1 MERTAVLKRG
11 RQTNLRELTAAHL
24 AALVDSSDDAIYSQT
39 LDSIITS
46 WNAAA
51 ERLYGHPAAEVIGRS
66 VERFLPPE
74 RVEEERR
81 IVALIR
87 AGQRV
92 RHFET
97 VRLRRDGSEIH
108 LSMSVSPILDAR
120 GVVIGAAK
128 IARDISAERA
138 ERERVAR
145 LAALA
150 HHLAAIVSS
159 SGDAIV
165 SKTLE
170 GIVTSWN
177 GAAARIFGYASEE
190 MVGRSI
196 RMLLPPERA
205 DEEDVILRK
214 VNAGEHVGP
223 YDTRRVRKD
232 GSLVDVSLTVSP
244 IRDEHGVIVGV
255 SKIARD
261 IGDRLEAER
270 RIAHEAGH
278 DGLTG
283 LANRRQ
289 LNARLDA
296 VLQQAQ
302 RQSNPLFAVLYID
315 LDGFKRVNDS
325 LGHVAGDRLLMAVAG
340 RLQAA
345 LRAEDFVARLG
356 GDEFVVLA
364 DRLSS
369 AQDAFELGARLVAV
383 LRSAV
388 VIDDTACQVSGSVGV
403 ALYPAHGRSCDEL
416 LRHADHALY
425 RAKREGRDRVV
436 VCEAADLSA
445 A

>member
-1 MERTAVLKRG
+1 MERMAVLKRI
-11 RQTNLRELTAAHL
+11 RPPDLRELTSAHL
-24 AALVDSSDDAIYSQT
+24 ATLVNSSDDAIYSQT

-46 WNAAA
+46 WNPAA
-51 ERLYGHPAAEVIGRS
+51 ERLYGHPAAEVIGHS
-66 VERFLPPE
+66 VERFLPPD
-74 RVEEERR
+74 RLEEERQ
-81 IVALIR
+81 IVARIR
-87 AGQRV
+87 AGERV
-92 RHFET
+92 KHFET
-97 VRLRRDGSEIH
+97 VRLRRDGSEIN
-108 LSMSVSPILDAR
+108 LSISVSPILDAR
-120 GVVIGAAK
+120 GVIIGAAK

-145 LAALA
+145 LTALT

-177 GAAARIFGYASEE
+177 GAAARIFGYSADE

-196 RMLLPPERA
+196 RVLLPPDRA

-232 GSLVDVSLTVSP
+232 GAMVDVSLTVSP
-244 IRDEHGVIVGV
+244 IRDEQGAIVGV

-261 IGDRLEAER
+261 ICDRLEAER

-302 RQSNPLFAVLYID
+302 REPHPLFAVLYVD

-325 LGHVAGDRLLMAVAG
+325 LGHAAGDQLLVAVAG

-345 LRAEDFVARLG
+345 LRSDDFIARIG

-364 DRLSS
+364 NRLPS
-369 AQDAFELGARLVAV
+369 AQDALDLGNRLVSVLRPAV
-383 LRSAV
+383 L
-388 VIDDTACQVSGSVGV
+388 IEGQACQVSGSVGV

-416 LRHADHALY
+416 LRRADHALY
-425 RAKREGRDRVV
+425 RAKREGRDRVA
-436 VCEAADLSA
+436 VCQAADLSA
-445 A
+445 G